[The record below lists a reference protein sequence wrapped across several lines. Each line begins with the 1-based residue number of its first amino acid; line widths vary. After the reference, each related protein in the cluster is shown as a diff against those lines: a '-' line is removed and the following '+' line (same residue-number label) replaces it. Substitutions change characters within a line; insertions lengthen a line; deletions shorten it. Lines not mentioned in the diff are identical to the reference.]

1 MSMADIATINYL
13 QKQLFT
19 VAPLPLNEKQ
29 HYPYGIDVQFSSQ
42 HGKTN
47 HLKISPAQ
55 MKQIEEIL
63 LGVAK

>member
-1 MSMADIATINYL
+1 MADIAAINYL
-13 QKQLFT
+13 EKQLFA

-29 HYPYGIDVQFSSQ
+29 HYPYGIDVQFGSQ
-42 HGKTN
+42 YGKTN
-47 HLKISPAQ
+47 HLKISPSQ